1 MPRERLLNITPQFPA
16 GGKGTSRHRTGSGR
30 PSLPRI
36 RPRKSLGQ
44 NFLRDE
50 NIVRKI
56 VDAIDPR
63 PDDALLEIGPGEG
76 ALTRHLAGRGASL
89 TVVDVDPRSAAA
101 MREMFPGGD
110 VEVVEGDI
118 LEMDLGALAARRGRK
133 LRVAGNIPY
142 NITSPILF
150 HVIDNRSHVED
161 MTLMVQKE
169 VARRMAAGP
178 GSGDYGILSVF
189 CGYFA
194 ETSLLFDV
202 SAGAFHPR
210 PKVTSA
216 VVRFRMRDFPGARA
230 ADEVFFRA
238 MVRAAFG
245 KRRKTL
251 RNSLGYFAEAE
262 RFALPD
268 LPIFARRPEE
278 LSIAELVGLANTLST
293 LLPDHDSGPE

>member
-1 MPRERLLNITPQFPA
+1 MI
-16 GGKGTSRHRTGSGR
+16 R
-30 PSLPRI
+30 PSFPRI

-56 VDAIDPR
+56 IAAIDPR
-63 PDDALLEIGPGEG
+63 PDDALIEIGPGEG
-76 ALTRHLAGRGASL
+76 ALTRHLAGKGASL
-89 TVVDVDPRSAAA
+89 TVVDVDPRVTAA
-101 MREMFPGGD
+101 MREMFPAGE
-110 VEVVEGDI
+110 VEVVEQDFLATD
-118 LEMDLGALAARRGRK
+118 LEQWSALRGRK

-150 HVIDNRSHVED
+150 HLVDHRAHIED

-178 GSGDYGILSVF
+178 GSKEYGILSVF
-189 CGYFA
+189 CGYAA
-194 ETSLLFDV
+194 ETTLLFDV
-202 SAGAFHPR
+202 SPEAFVPR

-216 VVRFRMRDFPGARA
+216 VVRFRIRDFPGARA
-230 ADEVFFRA
+230 EDENFFRS

-251 RNSLGYFAEAE
+251 RNSLNEFSAE
-262 RFALPD
+262 RGFRLPG
-268 LPIFARRPEE
+268 LPVFARRPEE
-278 LSIAELVGLANTLST
+278 LTISQLVELGNMLGT
-293 LLPDHDSGPE
+293 LLPENDSGHRSE

>member
-1 MPRERLLNITPQFPA
+1 MPRERLLKTTPQFPT
-16 GGKGTSRHRTGSGR
+16 GGKGSSPGHSGTGR
-30 PSLPRI
+30 PPFPRI

-56 VDAIDPR
+56 VDAIDPH

-76 ALTRHLAGRGASL
+76 ALTRHLAGRSASL
-89 TVVDVDPRSAAA
+89 TVVDVDPRAAAA

-110 VEVVEGDI
+110 VAVVEGDI
-118 LEMDLGALAARRGRK
+118 LEMDLGVLSARRGRK

-150 HVIDNRSHVED
+150 HVIENRAHVED

-178 GSGDYGILSVF
+178 GSEDYGILSVF

-202 SAGAFHPR
+202 SANAFFPR

-216 VVRFRMRDFPGARA
+216 VIRFRMRDFPGARA
-230 ADEVFFRA
+230 SDENFFRA

-262 RFALPD
+262 RFRLPD
-268 LPIFARRPEE
+268 LPVFARRPEE
-278 LSIAELVGLANTLST
+278 LAIAELVGLANTLHT
-293 LLPDHDSGPE
+293 LLPDHDTGHE